1 MNSELFRIVVGHISD
16 WTIPIIFILIVAMG
30 MIRRKN
36 VYESFVEG
44 GKEGFNIFLR
54 ILPYLVAI
62 LVAIGMLRESGV
74 LHYISDLMGPY
85 LELVRMP
92 ASCLPMALMKPLSGS
107 GSLGLAAEVIQ
118 AAPDAYPAY
127 VASTIFGSTDTTFY
141 VIALYFGSVG
151 IKKIR
156 QALIAGLVA
165 DVVGILVACQVCY
178 YVFDGVSY
186 FLR

>member
-1 MNSELFRIVVGHISD
+1 MSEYFRIVVNWISVF
-16 WTIPIIFILIVAMG
+16 TIPLIFFAIVVIG
-30 MIRRKN
+30 MVRRIN

-62 LVAIGMLRESGV
+62 LVAIGMLRVCGV
-74 LHYISDLMGPY
+74 LSYISELAGPFV
-85 LELVRMP
+85 ELVRLP
-92 ASCLPMALMKPLSGS
+92 ASCLPMSLMKPLSGS

-118 AAPDAYPAY
+118 GAPNSYPAY

-151 IKKIR
+151 VKKIR

-165 DVVGILVACQVCY
+165 DIVGILVACQICY
-178 YVFDGVSY
+178 YMFNGAGY
-186 FLR
+186 FQ